1 MVSVFQ
7 SIGRIV
13 YGSGAAAKIG
23 AEAGNLGCKRV
34 LIITDKGLTANNIH
48 KAVQDPLEAAGISTA
63 VFSDV
68 VLDPTLASIE
78 ESAKAAL
85 DFGAD
90 CLVGLGGGSALD
102 SAKATALR
110 CRHPGPLERYFGVN
124 LVPSACLPTILIPT
138 TAGTGSEMTSISVLA
153 DASGESKKGIVSD
166 YLYAKAALLD
176 PDLTLTLPPYHTA
189 ITGLDSFVH
198 AMESF
203 VNLTAT
209 PFTDALNRESMRIIA
224 ANIRKAYANGSDIRV
239 REQML
244 YASAL
249 SGMGFSNTQ
258 NGVIH
263 ALGMAIPTRHHLPH
277 GLLIAALAPMGIAF
291 NAMASPEKYAEVAE
305 ILGSAPA
312 GADTLTKAKS
322 AAQGFMTLLE
332 DLEIKAG
339 LQAHGVSW
347 DDLAGTAERAAG
359 TARLMGNNPRKGSAK
374 DLLALLQQ
382 NF

>member
-1 MVSVFQ
+1 MLSVFQ

-13 YGSGAAAKIG
+13 YGAGAAATIG
-23 AEAGNLGCKRV
+23 DEVKRLGCKRI
-34 LIITDKGLTANNIH
+34 LIITDKGVAANNIH
-48 KAVQDPLEAAGISTA
+48 KAVQDPLEAAGIPAA

-68 VLDPTLASIE
+68 VLDPTPASVE

-90 CLVGLGGGSALD
+90 CLIGLGGGSALD
-102 SAKATALR
+102 NTKAAALR
-110 CRHPGPLERYFGVN
+110 CSHPGPLERYFGIN

-138 TAGTGSEMTSISVLA
+138 TAGTGSEMTSISVLE
-153 DASGESKKGIVSD
+153 DAASTSKKGIVSD
-166 YLYAKAALLD
+166 HLYAKAALLD
-176 PDLTLTLPPYHTA
+176 PGLTLTLPPYYTA
-189 ITGLDSFVH
+189 ITGLDAFVH

-209 PFTDALNRESMRIIA
+209 PFTDALNRESMRRIA
-224 ANIRKAYANGSDIRV
+224 ANLRKAYANGADIRA
-239 REQML
+239 REHLL

-263 ALGMAIPTRHHLPH
+263 ALGMAVPIKYHLPH
-277 GLLIAALAPMGIAF
+277 GLLMAAIAPMGISF

-322 AAQGFMTLLE
+322 AAQGFATLLD
-332 DLEIKAG
+332 DLGIKAG
-339 LQAHGVSW
+339 LQAHGVAW
-347 DDLAGTAERAAG
+347 DDLTGTAERAAG
-359 TARLMGNNPRKGSAK
+359 TARLMGNNPRKGSAE

>member
-13 YGSGAAAKIG
+13 YGTGAAAKIG
-23 AEAGNLGCKRV
+23 DEARRLDCKRV

-48 KAVQDPLEAAGISTA
+48 KAVQEPLEAAGISTA

-78 ESAKAAL
+78 ESTKAAL

-102 SAKATALR
+102 STKAAALH
-110 CRHPGPLERYFGVN
+110 CSHPGPLEQYFGIN

-138 TAGTGSEMTSISVLA
+138 TAGTGSEMTSISVLT
-153 DASGESKKGIVSD
+153 DASGDSKKGIVSD

-176 PDLTLTLPPYHTA
+176 PGLTLTLPPYHTA
-189 ITGLDSFVH
+189 ITGLDAFVH

-224 ANIRKAYANGSDIRV
+224 ANIRKAYANGADIRA
-239 REQML
+239 REQLL

-249 SGMGFSNTQ
+249 SGIGFSNTQ

-263 ALGMAIPTRHHLPH
+263 ALGMAVPTKYHLPH
-277 GLLIAALAPMGIAF
+277 GLLMAAIAPMGIAF

-312 GADTLTKAKS
+312 GADTLTRAKS
-322 AAQGFMTLLE
+322 AAQGFAVLLE
-332 DLEIKAG
+332 DLGIQAG

-359 TARLMGNNPRKGSAK
+359 TARLMSNNPRKGSAK
-374 DLLALLQQ
+374 ELLALLQQ